1 MKHIIHN
8 DDVHIKSYAHLVLL
22 NKVYSTMESKRWNR
36 ARDAFLKQEIRT
48 KGCLICS
55 YCGKANLKLK
65 TNKRGEQATVDHYI
79 PKSGGG
85 DPFSSSNFVVCCHSC
100 NQKKASMT
108 PEKFIN
114 SDYIKKKRLDKI

>member
-55 YCGKANLKLK
+55 YCGKTDLKIK
-65 TNKRGEQATVDHYI
+65 TNNRGEQATVDHYV
-79 PKSGGG
+79 PKAVGG

-100 NQKKASMT
+100 NQKKGSSS
-108 PEKFIN
+108 PEEFIN
-114 SDYIKKKRLDKI
+114 SDYIKKKRS